1 MDLKNLSWLERIRK
15 GKWEIIDFFFSDKF
29 EPYLLLFRKVLHS
42 TYIHVAVMVLVLLD
56 SLLVTAEVIIDA
68 ENKNENEDAKVKL
81 VFLNKIFF

>member
-1 MDLKNLSWLERIRK
+1 
-15 GKWEIIDFFFSDKF
+15 
-29 EPYLLLFRKVLHS
+29 
-42 TYIHVAVMVLVLLD
+42 MVLVLLD